1 MADLQ
6 TQIVRLPELEKELDA
21 QQQESASLQ
30 QAREEKRAQYQEIQ
44 NTLSGLEE
52 RIRERQSKIENLE
65 CL

>member
-44 NTLSGLEE
+44 NTLS
-52 RIRERQSKIENLE
+52 IS
-65 CL
+65 